1 MNWATFDRAA
11 SLPEC
16 LPDVL
21 RLELR
26 LSGQHDDLWLQ
37 AISRSPDVLDLQLSF
52 AANVLDG
59 IWNSPDTWRA
69 LGSLLWG

>member
-1 MNWATFDRAA
+1 M
-11 SLPEC
+11 PEC

-37 AISRSPDVLDLQLSF
+37 AISRSPDVLDF
-52 AANVLDG
+52 TANVLDG